1 VQNSS
6 KMGVVNPSGKPVPN
20 TAWSPSILRMA
31 AGFLV
36 LIALSILGAA
46 WIWPLDI
53 LILQVFL
60 ILAIGG
66 VVFYLLRQLMQLQS
80 EISMASHQ
88 VEQLQFASRRIE
100 HRSTAIMEL
109 SQKFVEANDEHEV
122 LNALLTEIVSLVGAV
137 GASIVPLDE
146 RGQPLTALSHGE
158 IPKPLMDSWVEYL
171 ASPEVRHQCRSCQ
184 QTGSMVHACPLI
196 DQPVFNQLGQSQPS
210 SIFCLHLRRGEREM
224 AILNLYLDQDDSID
238 DETRAFLLTLLDET
252 ALVLESLQ
260 AKKREFTILQQIR
273 NHTDTRDLQLD
284 FLENVQ
290 ETLLA
295 DFVLLQISEEIRSES
310 RELHVG
316 ELPGINASF
325 IDGVMEGV
333 LKSGQPVL
341 LGNVESG
348 TPPGLRSLIC
358 APLVISDD
366 PAFGVLLAGRTH
378 ATAFSSR
385 HLSLLHTLADQLSLV
400 VRNAELRAEI
410 EFNSIM
416 AERTRLA
423 REIHDGLAQTLGF
436 LKLQAAQMENY
447 LVSEDIN
454 RLGKSLS
461 MTYKV
466 LSDAY
471 LDVRQA
477 IDDLR
482 ISPGSEGL
490 EAWLK
495 ETTREFVENT
505 GIQVRLAGTPAAEKL
520 PQEIQVQLIRIIQEA
535 LSNVRK
541 HAHASQAWIEYR
553 QEGAHFT
560 VEIRDDGR
568 GFHPDELPGVSRYGL
583 QGMHERA
590 DIIGADLVII
600 SAPEEGTIIKVRVP
614 VPSGES
620 VP

>member
-1 VQNSS
+1 
-6 KMGVVNPSGKPVPN
+6 MGLVNPTDKSISN

-31 AGFLV
+31 AGFLILIV
-36 LIALSILGAA
+36 LIILGAA
-46 WIWPLDI
+46 WLWPLDI
-53 LILQVFL
+53 LLLQILL
-60 ILAIGG
+60 ILAISGG
-66 VVFYLLRQLMQLQS
+66 AYYLLRQLMQLQA
-80 EISMASHQ
+80 EINQAKLQ
-88 VEQLQFASRRIE
+88 VEQVKIDSTRLER
-100 HRSTAIMEL
+100 RSTAIMEL
-109 SQKFVEANDEHEV
+109 SQKFVEANDENEV
-122 LNALLTEIVSLVGAV
+122 LDALITEIVSLVGAV

-146 RGQPLTALSHGE
+146 RGQPLAALSHGE

-171 ASPEVRHQCRSCQ
+171 ASPEVRHQCGNCQ
-184 QTGSMVHACPLI
+184 RTGSLVHSCPLV
-196 DQPVFNQLGQSQPS
+196 DQPVFNQFEGSLPS

-224 AILNLYLDQDDSID
+224 AILNLYLDRDESIN
-238 DETRAFLLTLLDET
+238 DETHAFLLTLLDET

-260 AKKREFTILQQIR
+260 AKKREFMILQQMR
-273 NHTDTRDLQLD
+273 HHTDTRDLQLE

-290 ETLLA
+290 ETLRA
-295 DFVLLQISEEIRSES
+295 DYVLLQISEEINSDS
-310 RELHVG
+310 REMYVG
-316 ELPGINASF
+316 EQPGTSASF

-348 TPPGLRSLIC
+348 ASRGLRSLIC
-358 APLVISDD
+358 APLVISDE
-366 PAFGVLLAGRTH
+366 PAFGVLLAGRNH

-385 HLSLLHTLADQLSLV
+385 HLSLLQTLASQLSLV

-410 EFNSIM
+410 EINSIM

-471 LDVRQA
+471 LDVREA

-490 EAWLK
+490 ESWLR

-505 GIQVRLAGTPAAEKL
+505 GIEISLAGSPAAENL

-541 HAHASQAWIEYR
+541 HARASRAWIEYR
-553 QEGAHFT
+553 REGPYFM

-590 DIIGADLVII
+590 DLIGADLLII
-600 SAPEEGTIIKVRVP
+600 SAPEEGTIIKVQVP

-620 VP
+620 VT